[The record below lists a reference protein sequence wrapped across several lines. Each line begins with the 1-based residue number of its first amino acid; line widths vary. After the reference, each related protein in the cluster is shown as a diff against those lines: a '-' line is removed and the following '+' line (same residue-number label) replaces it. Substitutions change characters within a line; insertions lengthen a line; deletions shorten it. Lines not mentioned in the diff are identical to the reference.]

1 MAFAGSIQKDANC
14 FEKPENSYIKKKYFV
29 KNSYSRNIK

>member
-1 MAFAGSIQKDANC
+1 MAFAGTIQKYAKC
-14 FEKPENSYIKKKYFV
+14 HEKARKLIYQEKYFV